1 MKAIALISGG
11 LDSILAAKIIER
23 QGIEVVYL
31 NFRIPFCHKDRDGA
45 GNKIARNFGIDLKTV
60 DLSQEFLEIVKSPAF
75 GFGSNMNP
83 CIDCKILMLTRA
95 KELMQEWDAKFVA
108 TGEVLGQRPMS
119 QNRKSLKLIEESCGL
134 KGLLLRPLSARVLEE
149 TIPEKLGWVD
159 RVKLLNFGG
168 RSRRPQMELAEDLG
182 INNYP
187 NPAGGCLLTDP
198 GYSKR
203 LEELIKH
210 KELTLENTELLKIG
224 RHFRLAADVKLIV
237 GRNEKENMELSRLAK
252 ENDYLF
258 YPRQD
263 LAGPTALGRGS
274 LNEESVKLCASIAC
288 HYCDESDKIDI
299 EIVYRKIPGGEQG
312 IPKVAALAQ
321 AQLVKLRL

>member
-1 MKAIALISGG
+1 
-11 LDSILAAKIIER
+11 
-23 QGIEVVYL
+23 
-31 NFRIPFCHKDRDGA
+31 
-45 GNKIARNFGIDLKTV
+45 
-60 DLSQEFLEIVKSPAF
+60 
-75 GFGSNMNP
+75 
-83 CIDCKILMLTRA
+83 
-95 KELMQEWDAKFVA
+95 
-108 TGEVLGQRPMS
+108 
-119 QNRKSLKLIEESCGL
+119 
-134 KGLLLRPLSARVLEE
+134 
-149 TIPEKLGWVD
+149 
-159 RVKLLNFGG
+159 
-168 RSRRPQMELAEDLG
+168 MELAEDLG

-263 LAGPTALGRGS
+263 LAGPTALSRGS
-274 LNEESVKLCASIAC
+274 LNEESVKLCASIVC